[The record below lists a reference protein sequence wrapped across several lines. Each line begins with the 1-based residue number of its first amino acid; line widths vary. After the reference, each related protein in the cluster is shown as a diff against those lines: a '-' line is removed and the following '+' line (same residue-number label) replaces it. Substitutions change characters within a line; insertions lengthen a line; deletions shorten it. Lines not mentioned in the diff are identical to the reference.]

1 MPTWPTNPEWIG
13 ILNINKGNKYVA
25 ADGVTVT
32 DMNTIVNDLLF
43 LYKKGGQGIGT
54 GYTVQFISDNNVFGS
69 SYVLKGQSITQPD
82 ITKEGFYFLGWF
94 TTADGGEMIEFP
106 YTPTKDVTFYAHWKP
121 SSVIG
126 IVGITGLTREDGI
139 LTFTDDIAGVKRYIT
154 SKEGDYVSV
163 TNPLSDY
170 FPFNQISEFTDEEG
184 NVFVKYPQ
192 LWMKWELD
200 ENGNINGYK
209 FSNGNAGEGYFIPDA
224 FLDPSNISVDEYLP
238 YFALGKYE
246 MSGSK
251 AKGFS
256 KSGQTCLMNVP
267 IGDTRSAARAYGK
280 AANLYKGYQQLD
292 FAQCTL
298 YNLMCMMFYG
308 TSNIQKVYGGRTGYG
323 TVTSWS
329 GASVTGT
336 CDGVTGM
343 NGWNVSTDCVKMLGI
358 ENPYGNLYKWCDGA
372 NFSEQIIYAQR
383 YPQKYG
389 SNGNAMGFNR
399 PSIDGFIKFFKNGT
413 TDKTRS
419 YMYASEIGGS
429 EGTYCGDKVWYN
441 SNGNMLRTGGDY
453 TGVTSAG
460 LWYLDGAPND
470 STYGTAAV
478 GARLSYRPIQP
489 ITLQLDTPQN
499 VTANGTTVSW
509 DAVENATSYDVYAD
523 DTTLLGNT
531 LGDSN

>member
-1 MPTWPTNPEWIG
+1 MPNWPTNPGWID

-43 LYKKGGQGIGT
+43 LYKKGGGGGIAG
-54 GYTVQFISDNNVFGS
+54 GYTVTFVANGSNFAVCSVVAGKSVARPDTPTSEGQFFN
-69 SYVLKGQSITQPD
+69 
-82 ITKEGFYFLGWF
+82 GWY
-94 TTADGGEMIEFP
+94 TDATGGTEVTFP
-106 YTPTKDVTFYAHWKP
+106 YTPTKDTTLYARF
-121 SSVIG
+121 SDLI
-126 IVGITGLTREDGI
+126 IVGVTGLTNENGI
-139 LTFTDDIAGVKRYIT
+139 LTFTDSIAGVGTYTT
-154 SKEGDYVSV
+154 SQEGNYVSV

-170 FPFNQISEFTDEEG
+170 FPFNQISEFTDEKG

-200 ENGNINGYK
+200 ANGNINGYK

-224 FLDPSNISVDEYLP
+224 FLDPSVLLTDTYLP

-246 MSGSK
+246 MSGSST
-251 AKGFS
+251 KGFS
-256 KSGQTCLMNVP
+256 KSGQTCLANVT
-267 IGDTRSAARAYGK
+267 IVDARGAARAYGN

-308 TSNIQKVYGGRTGYG
+308 TSDIQKVYGGHTGSG
-323 TVTSWS
+323 TVASWDGPS
-329 GASVTGT
+329 ITGT

-358 ENPYGNLYKWCDGA
+358 ENPYGNVQQWCDGV
-372 NFSEQIIYAQR
+372 NFSGQTIYAQR
-383 YPQKYG
+383 YPQNYG
-389 SNGNAMGFNR
+389 SNGNAMGFNS
-399 PSIDGFIKFFKNGT
+399 PATNGYIKFLKNGK

-419 YMYASEIGGS
+419 YVHISEIGGS
-429 EGTYCGDKVWYN
+429 TSTYCGDYTF
-441 SNGNMLRTGGDY
+441 TGGSVLAVGGSWGNHY
-453 TGVTSAG
+453 RAG
-460 LWYLDGAPND
+460 LWFSNNLYNETQSA
-470 STYGTAAV
+470 SFI
-478 GARLSYRPIQP
+478 GARLSYRPIQR
-489 ITLQLDTPQN
+489 ITTQLATPQN

-509 DAVENATSYDVYAD
+509 DAVKNATSYDVYAD